1 VLTLEEEVR
10 MKRRSNNLG
19 ELLLVLLPPPLQPVK
34 EYLPAV
40 HPEAEEPISGRSQP
54 K

>member
-1 VLTLEEEVR
+1 VSTLEEEVR
-10 MKRRSNNLG
+10 RKRRSNNLG